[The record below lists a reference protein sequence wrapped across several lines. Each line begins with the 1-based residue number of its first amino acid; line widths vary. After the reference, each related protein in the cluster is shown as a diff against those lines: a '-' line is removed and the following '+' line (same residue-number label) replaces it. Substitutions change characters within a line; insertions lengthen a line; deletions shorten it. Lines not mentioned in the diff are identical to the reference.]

1 MELFYFIELIS
12 EKKKKGTS
20 EEMNNRLSDTEEWK
34 NDPDDRIKWKLLN
47 QNSKK
52 QSKF

>member
-1 MELFYFIELIS
+1 
-12 EKKKKGTS
+12 
-20 EEMNNRLSDTEEWK
+20 MNNRLSDTEEWK
-34 NDPDDRIKWKLLN
+34 SDPDDRIKWKFLN